1 MLVEVKAVLAPSL
14 QELSKA
20 QRRQG
25 PAWAQEPIGG
35 QTAVADLIYRM
46 LLQYL
51 RVLDLVE
58 EWMFEEWM

>member
-25 PAWAQEPIGG
+25 PAWAQVPVGG
-35 QTAVADLIYRM
+35 QTAVADLIHKM
-46 LLQYL
+46 LLHYL

-58 EWMFEEWM
+58 EWMFEGWM